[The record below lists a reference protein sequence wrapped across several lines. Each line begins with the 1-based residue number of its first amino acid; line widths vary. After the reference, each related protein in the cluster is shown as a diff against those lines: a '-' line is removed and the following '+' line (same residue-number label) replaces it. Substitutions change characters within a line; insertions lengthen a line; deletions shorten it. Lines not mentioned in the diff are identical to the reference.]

1 MSRRPRKKLD
11 GLSFEE
17 FRRQIKER
25 RIDPLYLFVGEEQ
38 YLQERALR
46 LLYNT
51 IDESER
57 VFSIF
62 TFSIGE
68 TSPAGIRTTAARAID
83 TANEMT
89 LMAARRIVVIRN
101 FDKITEDE
109 NELVLEYLK
118 RPSETATV
126 VFQAVSLDQ
135 RRKVTT
141 ALLKTCTVVA
151 FDLLT
156 DQQAQR
162 WAEEYLRRRDCRIE
176 SSALGHLIGLVGTRL
191 ARLSTELDKLA
202 AYAAGGFINMAAID
216 QLVPRSR
223 EHTGFELWDAVMDR
237 DRKRALKIAER
248 LLDDGTD
255 PVVIIGSLGGLY
267 RRLLMAKE
275 LIARNAPSEEVMKAT
290 GQYGP
295 RARVFAMRL
304 NRISRQEIEHGILRI
319 ARADRAIKSSEATPR
334 LQIEYLV
341 SELTLPEAP
350 RWSIFG
356 F

>member
-1 MSRRPRKKLD
+1 MSKRPRKKLD

-46 LLYNT
+46 QLYNT

-62 TFSIGE
+62 TFSLGE
-68 TSPAGIRTTAARAID
+68 NSLAGTRATAARAID

-89 LMAARRIVVIRN
+89 LMAARRIVVIRD
-101 FDKITEDE
+101 FDKIKEEE

-118 RPSETATV
+118 HPSETATV
-126 VFQAVSLDQ
+126 VFQAASLDQ

-141 ALLKTCTVVA
+141 ALLKTCTIVV
-151 FDLLT
+151 FDPLT
-156 DQQAQR
+156 EQQAAR
-162 WAEEYLRRRDCRIE
+162 WAEQYLKLRDCRIE
-176 SSALGHLIGLVGTRL
+176 PNALGVLISIVGTRL
-191 ARLSTELDKLA
+191 IRLSTELDKLA
-202 AYAAGGFINMAAID
+202 AYAGGGFINSEIIE
-216 QLVPRSR
+216 QLVPRAR
-223 EHTGFELWDAVMDR
+223 EHTGFELWDAVLER
-237 DRKRALKIAER
+237 DSKRALKLVARMI
-248 LLDDGTD
+248 DDRTE

-267 RRLLMAKE
+267 RRLLAGKE
-275 LIARNAPSEEVMKAT
+275 LIARNAPFDEVAKAI
-290 GQYGP
+290 GQYGQH
-295 RARVFAMRL
+295 ARTFVARL
-304 NRISRQEIEHGILRI
+304 NRISREEIEHGIVRI
-319 ARADRAIKSSEATPR
+319 AQADRAIKNSEATPR
-334 LQIEYLV
+334 LQLQYLV
-341 SELTLPEAP
+341 TELTLPDAP

>member
-1 MSRRPRKKLD
+1 VSKRPRKKLD
-11 GLSFEE
+11 GLSFDE
-17 FRRQIKER
+17 FRRQVKEL
-25 RIDPLYLFVGEEQ
+25 RIDPLYLFAGPEQ

-46 LLYNT
+46 MLFNT
-51 IDESER
+51 IDEADR

-68 TSPAGIRTTAARAID
+68 NSPSGVRTTAARAID
-83 TANEMT
+83 AANEMT
-89 LMAARRIVVIRN
+89 LMCARRIVVIRN
-101 FDKITEDE
+101 FDKIGEDE

-118 RPSETATV
+118 HPSASATV
-126 VFQAVSLDQ
+126 VFQAASLDQ

-156 DQQAQR
+156 EQQATR
-162 WAEEYLRRRDCRIE
+162 WAEQYLKLRDCRIE
-176 SSALGHLIGLVGTRL
+176 PPALGHLIGLVGTRL
-191 ARLSTELDKLA
+191 LRLSTELDKLA
-202 AYAAGGFINMAAID
+202 AYAGGGFINNAAVD
-216 QLVPRSR
+216 LLVPRAR
-223 EHTGFELWDAVMDR
+223 EHTGFELWDAVLER
-237 DRKRALKIAER
+237 DRKRALKVAARMLE
-248 LLDDGTD
+248 DGTE

-267 RRLLMAKE
+267 RRLLTAKE
-275 LIARNAPSEEVMKAT
+275 LIARKAPSDEVMKAT

-295 RARVFAMRL
+295 RAKVFAMRL
-304 NRISRQEIEHGILRI
+304 NRISREDIEHGIIRI
-319 ARADRAIKSSEATPR
+319 SQVDRAIKSSEATPR

-341 SELTLPEAP
+341 SELTLPEAS